1 MDVKE
6 YASIAEI
13 EDIWNRIYSGNED
26 ISWFQSFSWNQSLEW
41 AFRNRK
47 VRYRNCTLKYI
58 VYDGRFI
65 VPAVVSKKE
74 NYIEFLGTK
83 ESSDYLSFIYDWSA
97 SQTELSEWVRFF
109 LEDYAGYSIRLER
122 INVTSRIYGIVKEVV
137 AHSNGAW
144 KEELRDCVVV
154 PTRTDSETFVAS
166 LSKSARQNYRTALNR
181 IRKDGLQYEVTSG
194 FGTVS
199 EEIAAMLL
207 TVYRDRRADCDEANN
222 VAGRAAGFARGVI
235 KKALGEN
242 DIDILSDYSRKE
254 KLFLALI
261 RIDGELAAFCEG
273 NLNNRQNCISIA
285 RVATK
290 SDYYKYSPG
299 NIMLIET
306 IEKLKN
312 EIEFFDLT
320 RGIEDYKFRLGG
332 VIHHN
337 ACFYLN

>member
-83 ESSDYLSFIYDWSA
+83 ESSDYLSFIYDRSA

-122 INVTSRIYGIVKEVV
+122 INVTSRIYGTVKEVV

-181 IRKDGLQYEVTSG
+181 IRKDGLQYEVMSG